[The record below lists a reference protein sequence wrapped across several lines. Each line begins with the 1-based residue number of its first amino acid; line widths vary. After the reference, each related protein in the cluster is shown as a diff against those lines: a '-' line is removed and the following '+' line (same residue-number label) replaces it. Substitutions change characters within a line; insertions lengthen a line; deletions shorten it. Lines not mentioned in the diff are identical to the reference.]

1 MSFFENLAL
10 TLNRRFLRSV
20 VRDHGT
26 MNFFLQTSANEEG
39 NGEGMVFE
47 RVKKFVD
54 GPIAKLVDTHAAD
67 EVRHEAMILAQLER
81 RGGLG
86 TTVIP
91 DGFAVVERMAKEAGN
106 IFDREFADAEDAAQA
121 YFLLYA
127 VERRAIERFTLMLE
141 ALEEL
146 GDLELADL
154 YRRIAKDERVHM
166 RYCVAAT
173 RAMVPDDAKWTA
185 MRDRFVE
192 LEAKVFTEQ
201 TRALM
206 FHQLDNVFT
215 TMPWIEKVFWK
226 SLRRFNDFTGRTMHV
241 LDVGGAQELPSG
253 KHSAPASAL
262 AA

>member
-1 MSFFENLAL
+1 MSFLKNLSL
-10 TLNRRFLRSV
+10 TMNRRFLRSV
-20 VRDHGT
+20 VRDPGS

-54 GPIAKLVDTHAAD
+54 GPIAKLVDTHASD
-67 EVRHEAMILAQLER
+67 EVRHEAMILAQLAR
-81 RGGLG
+81 RGGQN
-86 TTVIP
+86 TFVP
-91 DGFAVVERMAKEAGN
+91 DDFKMVDAMAKAAGN
-106 IFDREFADAEDAAQA
+106 IFDREFTNAEDAAQA

-127 VERRAIERFTLMLE
+127 IERRAIERFTLMLE
-141 ALEEL
+141 ALEEV
-146 GDLELADL
+146 GDLELANL
-154 YRRIAKDERVHM
+154 YRTIAKDERVHM

-185 MRDRFVE
+185 MRDRFVQ
-192 LEAKVFTEQ
+192 LEAEVFTAQ
-201 TRALM
+201 TRKFM
-206 FHQLDNVFT
+206 WYQLDNVFT

-226 SLRRFNDFTGRTMHV
+226 NMRRFSDLTGQVMHV